1 MSLTLAHLAET
12 DVLLPLPPS
21 DVTYSATS
29 ENPYMLSLS
38 KDGFIYPPKITFTLY
53 DTILITDR
61 FEAGTAGTD
70 KVNLNHYKLTLK

>member
-1 MSLTLAHLAET
+1 MPLALAHLAET

-29 ENPYMLSLS
+29 ENPFILSLS
-38 KDGFIYPPKITFTLY
+38 KDGFIYPLPKKTTFTLY

-70 KVNLNHYKLTLK
+70 KVNLNH